1 MPKVEDFA
9 GLGKPADDT
18 NVNMNI
24 DIILNPLGVINR
36 LNPSQ
41 LLEVEFNYN
50 SKYIRYMMEQNW
62 EDNTLDDLKEY
73 LLDYI
78 HEVNEEQYEFTRKY
92 LDNLNDEE
100 LEEFLR
106 DIIKNGIPL
115 YQSPFYNNQNILDLK
130 NIYDYTEAE
139 RTKLKN
145 IENTVIFG
153 EEYFMALK
161 HLPISKFSA
170 RSVDQLSIK
179 NLPVK
184 SNLYKQHKSDFSTTP
199 IKIGEMESIGL
210 NLANPANKDSMKKVK
225 YFLDCYANNEEDRIN
240 FLKAQVT
247 KNPYDFDFESN
258 HNRSVNSKILRSF
271 LTCLQ
276 LEPEDDEE
284 D

>member
-1 MPKVEDFA
+1 MPKVEEFA
-9 GLGKPADDT
+9 GLGKPVDDT

-100 LEEFLR
+100 LEEFLK

-139 RTKLKN
+139 RTKLEN

-184 SNLYKQHKSDFSTTP
+184 SNLYKQYKSDFSTTP
-199 IKIGEMESIGL
+199 IKIG
-210 NLANPANKDSMKKVK
+210 
-225 YFLDCYANNEEDRIN
+225 RI
-240 FLKAQVT
+240 L
-247 KNPYDFDFESN
+247 PM
-258 HNRSVNSKILRSF
+258 
-271 LTCLQ
+271 
-276 LEPEDDEE
+276 
-284 D
+284 